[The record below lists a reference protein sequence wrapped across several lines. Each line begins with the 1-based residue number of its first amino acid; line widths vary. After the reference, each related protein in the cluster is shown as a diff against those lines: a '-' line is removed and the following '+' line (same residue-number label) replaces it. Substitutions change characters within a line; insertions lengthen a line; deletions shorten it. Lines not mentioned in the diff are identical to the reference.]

1 MKKII
6 ALAVASAF
14 AVPAFAADITLS
26 GDLEMRYVMEDG
38 EGLSNTFDDAD
49 ITVTATEELANGM
62 TVTAKIGVEDAQT
75 STSSAGDI
83 ELYISGDFGTI
94 GLGELDPAVNQV
106 DELGS
111 FSEFAGGAGNPG
123 LAAGAVAATNT
134 IAWTLPA
141 MVSGL
146 TVIISNGTPNAGSSA
161 GVDDEQQTESV
172 GVKYAVGNLTVA
184 AGTIGQD
191 AQAYDPTYLG
201 FSYTLNG
208 LTVGYDSTSED
219 GAADIDTD
227 STGIKYAMGDMTVYG
242 ESSNTET
249 AGASVKDTLYGVKYA
264 VGGGLS
270 VAVEGRN
277 SDTAGVDST
286 TVGVFYAF

>member
-38 EGLSNTFDDAD
+38 EGLYNKFDDAD

-62 TVTAKIGVEDAQT
+62 TVTAKIGVEDTQT
-75 STSSAGDI
+75 SAAGDV
-83 ELYISGDFGTI
+83 ELYISGEFGKI

-123 LAAGAVAATNT
+123 LAASGPVAATNT

-146 TVIISNGTPNAGSSA
+146 TVIISNGTPDEGTD

-172 GVKYAVGNLTVA
+172 GLKYAVGNLTVA

-201 FSYTLNG
+201 FSYTMNG

-219 GAADIDTD
+219 GAANVDTD
-227 STGIKYAMGDMTVYG
+227 STGVKYAMGDATVYG
-242 ESSNTET
+242 EVSNTET

-270 VAVEGRN
+270 VVVEGRN